1 MCWRLGPAG
10 VGWRAWDPDSEGTGP
25 RWPPHSHSR
34 AEAAHGA
41 GDRVAGVW
49 GREPKF
55 SAFSTGIGPRGRGV
69 RSGERGL
76 RAGVRSVGPGLWAE
90 VCGGPGRPQPRPTP
104 ARRKR
109 GFPQSRPPTPPAG
122 AASSAGYWGGGEGG
136 ALLTHRGLRSV
147 SGPPAGPG
155 GGCSLEKDERAL
167 TWPEAP
173 GVSQDW
179 AGRLRPPPTPGPSEA
194 ERLASSSWRPGS

>member
-1 MCWRLGPAG
+1 MRAAGGVCWRLGPAG

-122 AASSAGYWGGGEGG
+122 AASSAGYWGGGEHHHF
-136 ALLTHRGLRSV
+136 AETVVFFTILM
-147 SGPPAGPG
+147 
-155 GGCSLEKDERAL
+155 SL
-167 TWPEAP
+167 
-173 GVSQDW
+173 
-179 AGRLRPPPTPGPSEA
+179 
-194 ERLASSSWRPGS
+194 